1 MYMESLLKVL
11 PILHLEEVSAT
22 DLFCN
27 YLNAN
32 LIQKHD
38 VADTVVGRSV
48 GNVYDI
54 FGGSGISAWTY
65 KTRKRW
71 RKLCICNGFPE
82 NLLYLKLFLPVL

>member
-1 MYMESLLKVL
+1 MELLLNVL
-11 PILHLEEVSAT
+11 PILHLEDVSAM
-22 DLFCN
+22 DLLFN

-54 FGGSGISAWTY
+54 FGGSGISARTY
-65 KTRKRW
+65 KASIRW
-71 RKLCICNGFPE
+71 
-82 NLLYLKLFLPVL
+82 

>member
-1 MYMESLLKVL
+1 MELLLKVL

-38 VADTVVGRSV
+38 VADTIVGRSV
-48 GNVYDI
+48 GNDYDI
-54 FGGSGISAWTY
+54 SGGSGISAWTY
-65 KTRKRW
+65 KTRIRW

>member
-1 MYMESLLKVL
+1 MDTLDVFHHINVRRMYMELLLKVL

-22 DLFCN
+22 DLLCN

-32 LIQKHD
+32 LIQEHD

-54 FGGSGISAWTY
+54 LGGSGISARTY
-65 KTRKRW
+65 KASIRR
-71 RKLCICNGFPE
+71 
-82 NLLYLKLFLPVL
+82 

>member
-22 DLFCN
+22 DLLCN

-32 LIQKHD
+32 LIQEHD

-54 FGGSGISAWTY
+54 LGGNGISTWTY
-65 KTRKRW
+65 KKPYKMVKTS
-71 RKLCICNGFPE
+71 
-82 NLLYLKLFLPVL
+82 YL

>member
-27 YLNAN
+27 YLNDN
-32 LIQKHD
+32 LIQEHD

-48 GNVYDI
+48 GN
-54 FGGSGISAWTY
+54 G
-65 KTRKRW
+65 
-71 RKLCICNGFPE
+71 
-82 NLLYLKLFLPVL
+82 